1 MSIRHAQII
10 VSAACLVVTSGIAQA
25 QAALSLD
32 EALRLARSNYD
43 VAVARSAADAAG
55 ADVLAADRAP
65 FPQLTAKLGQ
75 IDAQNGVGPS
85 NPWQKRID
93 KSIGVDW
100 TWERGNKRE
109 LRTEAARRGAVAAG
123 ADVEEQATQQA
134 IAASG
139 AFFDLLCA
147 QQRVDVVEINAATAA
162 ESARVARRRFD
173 AGDIARID
181 ATRLDIDAERAR
193 GDVRTATLDRDRAAL
208 ALSLAIG
215 TRRETLVARDDW
227 PDAGD
232 VAAPADVAYEVED
245 RADVRAARER
255 VAAAEAGLDSATAQ
269 KKADV
274 TLGAS
279 VDSFPGVST
288 LFFELRL
295 VVPLQIGYQYQG
307 ETGRALAQLTQA
319 RDLLDKARLSARL
332 EIQRL
337 RAEADISV
345 RRWRSYERE
354 ILPRAT
360 EVAAQAELAY
370 QKGGVALSDLLDARR
385 TLRATQIEAIA
396 AHTDFAKA
404 ATAWRLR
411 AGVADK
417 APLARSSMD

>member
-10 VSAACLVVTSGIAQA
+10 VSAACLVVMSGIARA

-109 LRTEAARRGAVAAG
+109 LRTEAARRGAVPPAP
-123 ADVEEQATQQA
+123 T
-134 IAASG
+134 S
-139 AFFDLLCA
+139 
-147 QQRVDVVEINAATAA
+147 R
-162 ESARVARRRFD
+162 SRRRSRRSPRAARSSTSWALSSASTWWRSTRRLPRRALAWR
-173 AGDIARID
+173 AGDSTR
-181 ATRLDIDAERAR
+181 ATSRESTRRASTSMPSAR